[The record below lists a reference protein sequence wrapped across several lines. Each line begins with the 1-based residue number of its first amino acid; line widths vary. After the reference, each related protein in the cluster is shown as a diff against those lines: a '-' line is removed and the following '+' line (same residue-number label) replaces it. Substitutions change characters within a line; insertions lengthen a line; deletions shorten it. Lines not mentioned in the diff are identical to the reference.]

1 MWFSINFRLED
12 EEDDSEYRDIDEKLS
27 ALYGEDWKEKSPDDL
42 MDGKYFI
49 EIQEFLRSKKKILTA
64 DKVRLNILYHFIK
77 SLLFCLRG

>member
-1 MWFSINFRLED
+1 MWFSKHFGLEN
-12 EEDDSEYRDIDEKLS
+12 EEDDHREIVEKLS

-77 SLLFCLRG
+77 SLLL

>member
-1 MWFSINFRLED
+1 MWFSKNFGLEN
-12 EEDDSEYRDIDEKLS
+12 EEDDHREIVEKLS

>member
-27 ALYGEDWKEKSPDDL
+27 ALYGEDWKEKSDDL
-42 MDGKYFI
+42 MDAKYFK
-49 EIQEFLRSKKKILTA
+49 EIPEFLLSKEKILTT